1 MVWVIGIVGALIAEV
16 VGKQFNII
24 RPSTTMRACS
34 PFIQVLS
41 TKLGYTIAYLSDI
54 AYVFRELF
62 DFLHR
67 YLLPIYNALRDAL
80 CDICGGVFDVLN
92 TSAKGF
98 FFGYADGLQGAYN
111 QLMSMMTSILV
122 FAGGFLV
129 LGFLLEGIGLNRNI
143 KAIRPSYY
151 IIKCVANPIYDL
163 THTVS
168 YCYTKVGCVLSNIH
182 DFVESILQ
190 WIMPW
195 IRPYITMI
203 NEGKIYVGR
212 AINDLTEAP
221 IQGISHGFNAAL
233 TQHPYLT
240 AFIAGTL
247 ALGTMFYLLN
257 VNPCTFLLNLH
268 F

>member
-1 MVWVIGIVGALIAEV
+1 MIWAIGIFSAIVAEVIG
-16 VGKQFNII
+16 KQLNIM
-24 RPSTTMRACS
+24 RPSTAMQAFS
-34 PFIQVLS
+34 PFIHVLLK
-41 TKLGYTIAYLSDI
+41 KLGYTIAYLSDI

-67 YLLPIYNALRDAL
+67 YLLPIYNALHDAM
-80 CDICGGVFDVLN
+80 CDIWGSIWDVLN
-92 TSAKGF
+92 ESAKGF

-129 LGFLLEGIGLNRNI
+129 LGFLLEGIGLKRNI
-143 KAIRPSYY
+143 KTIRPSYY

-168 YCYTKVGCVLSNIH
+168 YCYTKVGCVLSNIR
-182 DFVESILQ
+182 DFLERILQ

-203 NEGKIYVGR
+203 NEGRIYVGR

-221 IQGISHGFNAAL
+221 IQGITNGFNAAL

-240 AFIAGTL
+240 AYIAATL
-247 ALGTMFYLLN
+247 AVGTMFYFFD
-257 VNPCTFLLNLH
+257 VNPLTLLLKLH